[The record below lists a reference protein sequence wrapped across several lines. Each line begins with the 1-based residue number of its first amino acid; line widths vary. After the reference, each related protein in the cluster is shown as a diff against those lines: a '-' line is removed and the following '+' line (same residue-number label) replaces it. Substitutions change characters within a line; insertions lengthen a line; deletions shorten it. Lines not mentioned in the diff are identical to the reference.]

1 MIFNPKGR
9 NSSAVEHFTR
19 NEGVPSSNLGFGSKK
34 EEITKRLSPLLLY
47 AANPELGTRS
57 LPFQREVWRVCLY
70 QEGGGYPPSSNLGFG
85 SKQEEITKRL
95 SPLLLYAAC
104 LELGNPKPRSISSMT
119 NPQRSSCTLTAI
131 GCALFTTTT
140 TISAMTVTISGVTPL
155 PRSIPNGKI
164 TRSSSASWPKNNN
177 GVMPRRQPLR
187 VSLVPRL
194 LLRPPLVQRPRPH
207 QPVGSLNPHR
217 HPTR

>member
-1 MIFNPKGR
+1 MKGSRVQISVSAQRRRRLPNGYLLFFCMRPILNSGPESSLFKGR
-9 NSSAVEHFTR
+9 F
-19 NEGVPSSNLGFGSKK
+19 GGFVYIKK
-34 EEITKRLSPLLLY
+34 
-47 AANPELGTRS
+47 
-57 LPFQREVWRVCLY
+57 
-70 QEGGGYPPSSNLGFG
+70 GGGYPPSSNLGFG